1 MLSEIIAG
9 ITELRKG
16 TPWEQERVDLNTPMY
31 EMGISETDV
40 SLLLKA
46 LYILKGQN
54 IKPEHT
60 GLDLSKMTVMQFWDF
75 CIKGIEA
82 ETNTPKR
89 KNNWR
94 GLMSKAI
101 KSYFKKHS

>member
-16 TPWEQERVDLNTPMY
+16 TSREHERVDLNTPMY

-46 LYILKGQN
+46 LYILRGFN
-54 IKPEHT
+54 AEPERP
-60 GLDLSKMTVMQFWDF
+60 GLELSRMTVMQFWDF
-75 CIKGIEA
+75 CLRDIEV
-82 ETNTPKR
+82 ENNTPKR
-89 KNNWR
+89 KSNW
-94 GLMSKAI
+94 LSVPQALKN
-101 KSYFKKHS
+101 YFKKHN